1 MPWWHQDLQA
11 AKSLVL
17 MPFVFCKKICC
28 QNHMPVLEKP
38 PHRRLLQNSSQ
49 YCQPVIIER
58 NIDQVN
64 VKDPPF
70 NEVPDNDIRLAAG

>member
-1 MPWWHQDLQA
+1 MVTPFSA
-11 AKSLVL
+11 GSAVL
-17 MPFVFCKKICC
+17 MPFVFTKDLLS
-28 QNHMPVLEKP
+28 NHMPGWEKP
-38 PHRRLLQNSSQ
+38 PRRRLLQNSSQ